1 MILKIFK
8 IRSTVKELKE
18 DPGKFAGGE
27 IGGMFLGMFIVPM
40 ILIVFFQALLFILG
54 FTGLLWGPFGFF
66 KFLFFLF
73 IFPSIIFFS
82 ILFRAYKMIKGTAK
96 KAVNNT
102 IKVESKIIE

>member
-1 MILKIFK
+1 M
-8 IRSTVKELKE
+8 KELKE

-27 IGGMFLGMFIVPM
+27 VGGLFLGMFIVPM
-40 ILIVFFQALLFILG
+40 ALIVLFQGLLFVLG
-54 FTGLLWGPFGFF
+54 FTDLLWGPFGFF

-82 ILFRAYKMIKGTAK
+82 ILFKAYKVIKGTTK

-102 IKVESKIIE
+102 IKVESKIVE